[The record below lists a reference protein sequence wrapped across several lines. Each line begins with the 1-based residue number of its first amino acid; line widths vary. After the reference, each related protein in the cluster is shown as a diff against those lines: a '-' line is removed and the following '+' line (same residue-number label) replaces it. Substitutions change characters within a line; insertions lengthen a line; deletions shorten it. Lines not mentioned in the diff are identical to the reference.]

1 MTTNQKLLLSV
12 TLVGLW
18 GLIIWKTELLS
29 HLNLEIIK
37 THHSWLQQQLK
48 TNYIQILCGSL
59 LVYFL
64 FVAMSL
70 PGIFVL
76 AISCGYLFGATLGT
90 SILILVGSLAAC
102 VPCLASRFLLS
113 EWVGQKF
120 SKWVP
125 AITNELERRPTIY
138 MLAMRLNPAIPFMVQ
153 NTVPGLLKIPM
164 KIYVPTTL
172 IGLTPPSIAYAVFG
186 DGLHEIFLKG
196 GEVTLKTI
204 LSPQILA
211 SVSLVSFLV
220 FIPLV
225 VRVIKSRANTNK

>member
-1 MTTNQKLLLSV
+1 MTTNQKLALSV
-12 TLVGLW
+12 ALVSLW
-18 GLIIWKTELLS
+18 GLIIWKTGLLG

-37 THHSWLQQQLK
+37 THHIWLQQQLT
-48 TNYIQILCGSL
+48 TNYSQILFGSMF
-59 LVYFL
+59 VYFL

-76 AISCGYLFGATLGT
+76 AISCGYLFGPTLGT
-90 SILILVGSLAAC
+90 GILILVGSLGAC
-102 VPCLASRFLLS
+102 APCLASRYLLA

-125 AITNELERRPTIY
+125 AITNELEQKPILY

-172 IGLTPPSIAYAVFG
+172 IGLTPPSIAYAIFG
-186 DGLHEIFLKG
+186 NGLHEIFENES
-196 GEVTLKTI
+196 EVTLKTV
-204 LSPQILA
+204 LSPQILT
-211 SVSLVSFLV
+211 SVSLVGFLI
-220 FIPLV
+220 FIPLI
-225 VRVIKSRANTNK
+225 VRVIKSRGKINK